1 MAAKKG
7 FVDKVKDTVAGFF
20 GSDDKK
26 PAKRVPGKT
35 VAKKAP
41 AKKVASKKTP
51 AKRAAAKKTKKS

>member
-7 FVDKVKDTVAGFF
+7 IVDKVKDTVAGFF

-26 PAKRVPGKT
+26 PPKKAAAKT

-41 AKKVASKKTP
+41 AKKAP
-51 AKRAAAKKTKKS
+51 AKNAAAKTTKKR

>member
-7 FVDKVKDTVAGFF
+7 IVDRVKDTVAGFF

-26 PAKRVPGKT
+26 PPKKAAAKT

-41 AKKVASKKTP
+41 AKKAP
-51 AKRAAAKKTKKS
+51 AKNAAAKTTKKR